1 LVDSEL
7 TMQRRWRWSLLL
19 VLAVAVLG
27 LLAARELTQW
37 IAVGRAIGV
46 EFQVE
51 DEALVVD
58 YVRPG
63 GPAEGGGLRVGD
75 RLLEIAGCPVARLID
90 YDLAARDFA
99 RGRPVPFR
107 VYREGGTLT
116 LEIRPGIPYPW
127 FRSAVNALSC
137 LAFLA
142 LALLTLSQETV
153 DPRGRLLGAFSSA
166 VAVELAMPLNLIG
179 FPGYDEF
186 AFPLLSLL
194 IGLEIG
200 LELHLAALIPRAQPW
215 LQHRRWAVPTMYAA
229 GIGLGVFHAATQLD
243 QAGGTG
249 WLPWSMDFADLL
261 FWDVGTATW
270 AVLLVILLARPTL
283 SWPDPVGRHQAGLV
297 LTGVLPW
304 AVLVFVRIVHEQVL
318 GTTAA
323 WIGLT
328 ETLALLIYPLAIFIA
343 IFRYQLFDLEMVV
356 KRGILFTSLAS
367 SLVLLFYLVVASS
380 GFALSRWFSP
390 SRWMLA
396 AVAVAGLVMG
406 LAFSPLRRALQ
417 RLVER
422 QVFPERRALRERL
435 IQLARELPS
444 HGTLAPMGKELVDQL
459 SEIFEVDWAAVLLSE
474 GESGLLVLLEA
485 TGLEA
490 GSSDHLLL
498 SPSDPAIEMLRE
510 SQRPIEADRLTGRS
524 DGVAQRLKDFGVQLV
539 VPLVQKEQLVG
550 LLLLGSKTR
559 GGTFLAEE
567 KELLS
572 LLSHHVATVFEN
584 AHLFESA
591 THDSLTGLLRREA
604 ILDHLERELRRAKR
618 FDRPLTIAMADL
630 DYFKEVNDAYGHL
643 TGDVALKQVA
653 KALSTTLRES
663 DEVGRYGGEE
673 FLIMLTETDLAGART
688 VAEKIRRAV
697 QNVQVAVTGGGVARV
712 TLSIGLADR
721 NALTEGES
729 SAIHLIDL
737 ADRTLYV
744 AKSQG
749 RNRVGV
755 YGEE

>member
-1 LVDSEL
+1 
-7 TMQRRWRWSLLL
+7 
-19 VLAVAVLG
+19 
-27 LLAARELTQW
+27 
-37 IAVGRAIGV
+37 
-46 EFQVE
+46 
-51 DEALVVD
+51 
-58 YVRPG
+58 
-63 GPAEGGGLRVGD
+63 
-75 RLLEIAGCPVARLID
+75 
-90 YDLAARDFA
+90 
-99 RGRPVPFR
+99 
-107 VYREGGTLT
+107 
-116 LEIRPGIPYPW
+116 
-127 FRSAVNALSC
+127 
-137 LAFLA
+137 
-142 LALLTLSQETV
+142 
-153 DPRGRLLGAFSSA
+153 
-166 VAVELAMPLNLIG
+166 
-179 FPGYDEF
+179 
-186 AFPLLSLL
+186 
-194 IGLEIG
+194 
-200 LELHLAALIPRAQPW
+200 
-215 LQHRRWAVPTMYAA
+215 
-229 GIGLGVFHAATQLD
+229 
-243 QAGGTG
+243 
-249 WLPWSMDFADLL
+249 
-261 FWDVGTATW
+261 
-270 AVLLVILLARPTL
+270 
-283 SWPDPVGRHQAGLV
+283 
-297 LTGVLPW
+297 
-304 AVLVFVRIVHEQVL
+304 
-318 GTTAA
+318 
-323 WIGLT
+323 
-328 ETLALLIYPLAIFIA
+328 
-343 IFRYQLFDLEMVV
+343 
-356 KRGILFTSLAS
+356 
-367 SLVLLFYLVVASS
+367 
-380 GFALSRWFSP
+380 
-390 SRWMLA
+390 
-396 AVAVAGLVMG
+396 
-406 LAFSPLRRALQ
+406 
-417 RLVER
+417 LVER